1 MRGVAELRAALDL
14 TQKEMADFLGVSTAM
29 VGLVEVHRREF
40 SAAVLSR
47 FGRLERTYAMAKA
60 NIDQNLLNAPSTKTS
75 ASLNDSLDLT
85 VKRAAPTL
93 SMEEK
98 YLLKTVLDQPDTYL
112 AKQAYANRLRLKLAR
127 QQQTL
132 RRALARY
139 AATVYKAA
147 TLDALIADPPPDAS
161 LARLEAGWIA
171 AQKEK
176 PLQRSASSLSATLVQ
191 LHFATAALEWE
202 IAQMAT

>member
-47 FGRLERTYAMAKA
+47 FGRLERAYATTKA
-60 NIDQNLLNAPSTKTS
+60 NIDRTLLDAPSTKTS
-75 ASLNDSLDLT
+75 APLNDPLDLT
-85 VKRAAPTL
+85 VKRAAPML
-93 SMEEK
+93 SIEEEH
-98 YLLKTVLDQPDTYL
+98 LLKTVLDQPDAYL
-112 AKQAYANRLRLKLAR
+112 AKQAYANRLRLKLVR

-147 TLDALIADPPPDAS
+147 TLDALIADPPLDAS

-176 PLQRSASSLSATLVQ
+176 PLQRSASSLRATLVQ